1 MMELEPRVALLQD
14 LRLQTFDSIRFASYR
29 TASKL
34 RYIQKSTNLHLVDI
48 WNVIEAFRENGLNT
62 LEPQSDVSVA
72 RLETLVSSLYHN
84 LNKRLPTAQQVPV
97 DSKAGLLLNWLLA
110 AYTTDNSGKIRVF
123 SIKVALATMCSGKL
137 VDKLRYIFS
146 QISDGAGQLVN
157 WKLAEFL
164 KEVLALPAA
173 VYESPTFHYTDGLE
187 EQIFPSE
194 NKITVNDFMAILMS
208 EPGPSCLVW
217 LPLLHR
223 LATVETI
230 VHPTICSVCHKE
242 NFTGFRYRCQRCH
255 AYQLCQECFWH
266 GKTSL
271 NHQNDHEVKEYSS
284 YKSPSKQIGH
294 SLRKSFRCVPEKT
307 SQVLPRFPEQ
317 PEKTLNLSHIV
328 PPSPLP
334 SHNGFADPSM
344 LHGLGGPGGIPGGG
358 GGIGGLLF
366 DRSSTLDSRATGRS
380 VDSANGGGTTTSRVA
395 AASANDE
402 EHRLIARYA
411 ARLAQENR
419 APSNTSNTD
428 NIASDNSRAQR
439 ELISQLECKNKE
451 IMREIARLRRQQ
463 EAEQMAP
470 ENPALI
476 NELRALRQRK
486 GELEGHLGALQDSR
500 RQLME
505 QLEGLMRMLKNQQT
519 SSPRSTPN
527 SSPRSGKSPPMP
539 MAGGGSISGGSGGL
553 NTLGTSPMGSLLNQL
568 PPSSGHSML
577 GSASAAG
584 NVLRMQQASPLNQN
598 QFGQNPLDSADS
610 RGGGGGFNANG
621 SGIDVAEY
629 FNLDSVTNDP
639 NDHESD
645 HANASSPH
653 EDRQTSHETKNEVQ
667 NSSID
672 MLSTLL
678 NDLNTV
684 ELLRHIEGD
693 ESAEDIEENEG
704 EEDEAYDD
712 FDLDYN
718 FGLNLGDSSGM
729 SSSIRQLQLQQQQQ
743 QQQQQHSQ
751 QLQHQLHS
759 TSDHDFLGSM
769 AAALAQGGG
778 NPHLMLKDLEYRLDH
793 DSEVELDS
801 DFDIDEEH
809 AHINRVMGYKHYPEV
824 LIDDADAGFPLL
836 HEIGETIDELQL
848 IMHAH
853 LLKYSLSL

>member
-1 MMELEPRVALLQD
+1 MMELEPRVAILQD

-62 LEPQSDVSVA
+62 LEPQSEVSVA

-146 QISDGAGQLVN
+146 QISDGAGQLVA
-157 WKLAEFL
+157 WKLSEFL
-164 KEVLALPAA
+164 REVLALPAA
-173 VYESPTFHYTDGLE
+173 VYESPTFHYKEGLE
-187 EQIFPSE
+187 EEIFPAE
-194 NKITVNDFMAILMS
+194 NKVTVNDFMATLMS

-307 SQVLPRFPEQ
+307 TQVLPRFPDQ

-334 SHNGFADPSM
+334 SHNGFSDPALGH
-344 LHGLGGPGGIPGGG
+344 LHGPGPGPGH
-358 GGIGGLLF
+358 GGIF

-380 VDSANGGGTTTSRVA
+380 LDTTMSRVA

-419 APSNTSNTD
+419 APSNMPNAESITPIGT
-428 NIASDNSRAQR
+428 DNSRAQR
-439 ELISQLECKNKE
+439 ELIAQLESKNKE

-463 EAEQMAP
+463 ETEQMAP

-519 SSPRSTPN
+519 ASPRSTPN

-539 MAGGGSISGGSGGL
+539 GGGGSAAANAAAAGAGV
-553 NTLGTSPMGSLLNQL
+553 LGTSPMSALHAQQLQQMQQHPMLRSTQQQLLQAQQSQQAAAGMPGHAPFSQSQLEQLNQI
-568 PPSSGHSML
+568 SSDMR
-577 GSASAAG
+577 SAFA
-584 NVLRMQQASPLNQN
+584 
-598 QFGQNPLDSADS
+598 
-610 RGGGGGFNANG
+610 ANG
-621 SGIDVAEY
+621 SATPPPLMGSANPNADAELNEAADNITSAISTMVSDLNAD
-629 FNLDSVTNDP
+629 FD
-639 NDHESD
+639 ESQSYNPEWNEK
-645 HANASSPH
+645 ANANSQWQEQFAQWSLNS
-653 EDRQTSHETKNEVQ
+653 QKN
-667 NSSID
+667 
-672 MLSTLL
+672 
-678 NDLNTV
+678 
-684 ELLRHIEGD
+684 
-693 ESAEDIEENEG
+693 
-704 EEDEAYDD
+704 
-712 FDLDYN
+712 
-718 FGLNLGDSSGM
+718 
-729 SSSIRQLQLQQQQQ
+729 
-743 QQQQQHSQ
+743 
-751 QLQHQLHS
+751 
-759 TSDHDFLGSM
+759 
-769 AAALAQGGG
+769 
-778 NPHLMLKDLEYRLDH
+778 
-793 DSEVELDS
+793 
-801 DFDIDEEH
+801 
-809 AHINRVMGYKHYPEV
+809 
-824 LIDDADAGFPLL
+824 
-836 HEIGETIDELQL
+836 
-848 IMHAH
+848 
-853 LLKYSLSL
+853 

>member
-1 MMELEPRVALLQD
+1 MMELEPRVAILQD

-84 LNKRLPTAQQVPV
+84 LNKRLPTSQQVPV

-110 AYTTDNSGKIRVF
+110 AYTSDNSGKIRVF
-123 SIKVALATMCSGKL
+123 SIKVALATMCS
-137 VDKLRYIFS
+137 DIFS
-146 QISDGAGQLVN
+146 QISDGAGQLVT
-157 WKLAEFL
+157 WKLGEFL
-164 KEVLALPAA
+164 REVLALPAA
-173 VYESPTFHYTDGLE
+173 VYESPTFHYKEGLE
-187 EQIFPSE
+187 DEIFPAE
-194 NKITVNDFMAILMS
+194 NKVTVNDFMATLMS

-307 SQVLPRFPEQ
+307 TQVLPRFPEQ

-334 SHNGFADPSM
+334 SHNGFSDPSL
-344 LHGLGGPGGIPGGG
+344 LHGLGGVLPGSGGSG
-358 GGIGGLLF
+358 GLF
-366 DRSSTLDSRATGRS
+366 DRSSTIDSRATGRS
-380 VDSANGGGTTTSRVA
+380 VDSTTGAAASRLA

-419 APSNTSNTD
+419 SPSGPTNAADAGNPIT
-428 NIASDNSRAQR
+428 SDNSRAQR
-439 ELISQLECKNKE
+439 ELIAQLEAKNKE

-519 SSPRSTPN
+519 ASPRSTPN

-539 MAGGGSISGGSGGL
+539 GGTGAATSCGAGGGI
-553 NTLGTSPMGSLLNQL
+553 NTLGTSPMSSLHVQQ
-568 PPSSGHSML
+568 PGHNII
-577 GSASAAG
+577 GPG
-584 NVLRMQQASPLNQN
+584 NALRMQQQQQQQTALNPNAYSQSQMDQLTQQMAN
-598 QFGQNPLDSADS
+598 ELRAP
-610 RGGGGGFNANG
+610 FNANG
-621 SGIDVAEY
+621 NAKTTTINHPTAYLLNNTSAEL
-629 FNLDSVTNDP
+629 NEAADSVTT
-639 NDHESD
+639 
-645 HANASSPH
+645 A
-653 EDRQTSHETKNEVQ
+653 
-667 NSSID
+667 
-672 MLSTLL
+672 MSTLL
-678 NDLNTV
+678 NDLNT
-684 ELLRHIEGD
+684 D
-693 ESAEDIEENEG
+693 YEDTQS
-704 EEDEAYDD
+704 
-712 FDLDYN
+712 F
-718 FGLNLGDSSGM
+718 SSEWSEKANM
-729 SSSIRQLQLQQQQQ
+729 TSSSE
-743 QQQQQHSQ
+743 SQ
-751 QLQHQLHS
+751 WQEQ
-759 TSDHDFLGSM
+759 F
-769 AAALAQGGG
+769 AQW
-778 NPHLMLKDLEYRLDH
+778 
-793 DSEVELDS
+793 
-801 DFDIDEEH
+801 
-809 AHINRVMGYKHYPEV
+809 
-824 LIDDADAGFPLL
+824 
-836 HEIGETIDELQL
+836 
-848 IMHAH
+848 
-853 LLKYSLSL
+853 SLNN

>member
-1 MMELEPRVALLQD
+1 MELEPRVAILQD

-62 LEPQSDVSVA
+62 LEPQSEVSVA

-110 AYTTDNSGKIRVF
+110 AYTSDNSGKIRVF

-146 QISDGAGQLVN
+146 QISDGAGQLVA
-157 WKLAEFL
+157 WKLGEFL
-164 KEVLALPAA
+164 REVLALPAA
-173 VYESPTFHYTDGLE
+173 VYESPTFHYKEGLE
-187 EQIFPSE
+187 EEIFPAE
-194 NKITVNDFMAILMS
+194 NKVTVNDFMATLMS

-307 SQVLPRFPEQ
+307 TQVLPRFPDQ

-334 SHNGFADPSM
+334 SHNGFNDPT
-344 LHGLGGPGGIPGGG
+344 LALAGAHHGHLPPGI
-358 GGIGGLLF
+358 F

-380 VDSANGGGTTTSRVA
+380 IDSAACTGGGGTTISRLA

-419 APSNTSNTD
+419 APSNMSESATPIGT
-428 NIASDNSRAQR
+428 DNSRAQR
-439 ELISQLECKNKE
+439 ELIAQLESKNKE

-463 EAEQMAP
+463 ETEQMAP

-519 SSPRSTPN
+519 ASPRSTPN

-539 MAGGGSISGGSGGL
+539 GGGGAGI
-553 NTLGTSPMGSLLNQL
+553 LGTSPM
-568 PPSSGHSML
+568 
-577 GSASAAG
+577 SALHAQQ
-584 NVLRMQQASPLNQN
+584 MQHPMGGPGVRVSQQQMMQAQ
-598 QFGQNPLDSADS
+598 QQ
-610 RGGGGGFNANG
+610 
-621 SGIDVAEY
+621 
-629 FNLDSVTNDP
+629 
-639 NDHESD
+639 
-645 HANASSPH
+645 
-653 EDRQTSHETKNEVQ
+653 QQ
-667 NSSID
+667 
-672 MLSTLL
+672 M
-678 NDLNTV
+678 
-684 ELLRHIEGD
+684 
-693 ESAEDIEENEG
+693 
-704 EEDEAYDD
+704 
-712 FDLDYN
+712 
-718 FGLNLGDSSGM
+718 
-729 SSSIRQLQLQQQQQ
+729 QQQQQ
-743 QQQQQHSQ
+743 QQGHGPFSQ
-751 QLQHQLHS
+751 SQLDQLNLIS
-759 TSDHDFLGSM
+759 TDMRSAFAANGSATPPPMRTNSPTNASPSPADAELNEAADNITSAITHMVSDLN
-769 AAALAQGGG
+769 A
-778 NPHLMLKDLEYRLDH
+778 
-793 DSEVELDS
+793 
-801 DFDIDEEH
+801 DFDESQSYNQEWTEK
-809 AHINRVMGYKHYPEV
+809 ANANSQWQEQF
-824 LIDDADAGFPLL
+824 A
-836 HEIGETIDELQL
+836 QW
-848 IMHAH
+848 
-853 LLKYSLSL
+853 SLNSQNN

>member
-110 AYTTDNSGKIRVF
+110 AYTSDNSGKIRVF

-146 QISDGAGQLVN
+146 QISDGAGQLVS
-157 WKLAEFL
+157 WKLGEFL
-164 KEVLALPAA
+164 REVLALPAA
-173 VYESPTFHYTDGLE
+173 VYESPTFHYKEGLE
-187 EQIFPSE
+187 EQIFSSE
-194 NKITVNDFMAILMS
+194 NKVTVNDFMATLMS

-307 SQVLPRFPEQ
+307 TQVLPRFPEQ

-334 SHNGFADPSM
+334 SHNGFTDPTM
-344 LHGLGGPGGIPGGG
+344 LHGLGGAIPGGG
-358 GGIGGLLF
+358 GGGLPSGLMF
-366 DRSSTLDSRATGRS
+366 DRSSTIDSRATGRS
-380 VDSANGGGTTTSRVA
+380 IDSANGVSSSRVA

-419 APSNTSNTD
+419 APSSSSAANAD
-428 NIASDNSRAQR
+428 NQHPIASDNSRAQR
-439 ELISQLECKNKE
+439 ELITQLESKNKE

-476 NELRALRQRK
+476 SELRALRQRK

-505 QLEGLMRMLKNQQT
+505 QLEGLMRMLKSQQT

-539 MAGGGSISGGSGGL
+539 GGSHSVVGSGGSGGI
-553 NTLGTSPMGSLLNQL
+553 NTLGTSPIGSMHTQSSAHSLMGT
-568 PPSSGHSML
+568 
-577 GSASAAG
+577 G
-584 NVLRMQQASPLNQN
+584 NVLRVQQAASLNQGSFNPN
-598 QFGQNPLDSADS
+598 QMDHVSPQMSGDM
-610 RGGGGGFNANG
+610 RGGFSTNG
-621 SGIDVAEY
+621 SGNI
-629 FNLDSVTNDP
+629 
-639 NDHESD
+639 
-645 HANASSPH
+645 
-653 EDRQTSHETKNEVQ
+653 
-667 NSSID
+667 
-672 MLSTLL
+672 
-678 NDLNTV
+678 
-684 ELLRHIEGD
+684 RHIEGG
-693 ESAEDIEENEG
+693 ES
-704 EEDEAYDD
+704 EDEDEEYDN
-712 FDLDYN
+712 FDMDYS
-718 FGLNLGDSSGM
+718 FGRLNLGDSGILS
-729 SSSIRQLQLQQQQQ
+729 LQQQYETYLNS
-743 QQQQQHSQ
+743 QH
-751 QLQHQLHS
+751 
-759 TSDHDFLGSM
+759 DKCDDPEEIIEF
-769 AAALAQGGG
+769 
-778 NPHLMLKDLEYRLDH
+778 HLVNDTDI
-793 DSEVELDS
+793 ELDS
-801 DFDIDEEH
+801 DLDIAEEQ
-809 AHINRVMGYKHYPEV
+809 ANINRIMGYKNYPEI
-824 LIDDADAGFPLL
+824 LIDDPDAGFPLL
-836 HEIGETIDELQL
+836 HEIDFDDPQSIDWTDKTNSSSSQWQEQF
-848 IMHAH
+848 AQW
-853 LLKYSLSL
+853 SLHTQKN

>member
-1 MMELEPRVALLQD
+1 MELESSIAILQD

-62 LEPQSDVSVA
+62 LEPQSEVSVA

-110 AYTTDNSGKIRVF
+110 AYTSDNSGKIRVF

-146 QISDGAGQLVN
+146 QISDGAGQLVP
-157 WKLAEFL
+157 WKLGEFL
-164 KEVLALPAA
+164 REVLALPAA
-173 VYESPTFHYTDGLE
+173 VYESPTFHYKDGLE
-187 EQIFPSE
+187 EEIFPAE
-194 NKITVNDFMAILMS
+194 NKVTVNDFMATLMS

-307 SQVLPRFPEQ
+307 TQVLPRFPEH

-334 SHNGFADPSM
+334 SHNGFTDPPLM
-344 LHGLGGPGGIPGGG
+344 HGGVPGGAHS
-358 GGIGGLLF
+358 GGLLY

-380 VDSANGGGTTTSRVA
+380 LDSATGASMSRMATS
-395 AASANDE
+395 SANDE

-419 APSNTSNTD
+419 APANPGNTD
-428 NIASDNSRAQR
+428 NAGSIGSDNSRAQR
-439 ELISQLECKNKE
+439 ELIAQLESKNKE

-463 EAEQMAP
+463 EVEQITP

-519 SSPRSTPN
+519 TSPRSTPN

-539 MAGGGSISGGSGGL
+539 AGMAGVGVNSMNITGMHSQQGQQPTTHSLMGMAGGGGGI
-553 NTLGTSPMGSLLNQL
+553 
-568 PPSSGHSML
+568 
-577 GSASAAG
+577 
-584 NVLRMQQASPLNQN
+584 
-598 QFGQNPLDSADS
+598 
-610 RGGGGGFNANG
+610 GGGGGGGGRA
-621 SGIDVAEY
+621 
-629 FNLDSVTNDP
+629 T
-639 NDHESD
+639 
-645 HANASSPH
+645 
-653 EDRQTSHETKNEVQ
+653 QQ
-667 NSSID
+667 Q
-672 MLSTLL
+672 LL
-678 NDLNTV
+678 Q
-684 ELLRHIEGD
+684 G
-693 ESAEDIEENEG
+693 A
-704 EEDEAYDD
+704 
-712 FDLDYN
+712 
-718 FGLNLGDSSGM
+718 
-729 SSSIRQLQLQQQQQ
+729 QQQQQ
-743 QQQQQHSQ
+743 QSFNTSQLEQLSQISNEVRSAFTGNAASSTFMHNPIAEINDAADNITSALSNLVNDLNAEPTALSMQARFIMPLDYFPNRRRKKHCNCKHS
-751 QLQHQLHS
+751 
-759 TSDHDFLGSM
+759 
-769 AAALAQGGG
+769 
-778 NPHLMLKDLEYRLDH
+778 NNDL
-793 DSEVELDS
+793 
-801 DFDIDEEH
+801 
-809 AHINRVMGYKHYPEV
+809 
-824 LIDDADAGFPLL
+824 
-836 HEIGETIDELQL
+836 
-848 IMHAH
+848 
-853 LLKYSLSL
+853 

>member
-1 MMELEPRVALLQD
+1 MELESSIAILQD

-62 LEPQSDVSVA
+62 LEPQSEVSVA

-110 AYTTDNSGKIRVF
+110 AYTSDNSGKIRVF

-146 QISDGAGQLVN
+146 QISDGAGQLVP
-157 WKLAEFL
+157 WKLGEFL
-164 KEVLALPAA
+164 REVLALPAA
-173 VYESPTFHYTDGLE
+173 VYESPTFHYKDGLE
-187 EQIFPSE
+187 EEIFPAE
-194 NKITVNDFMAILMS
+194 NKVTVNDFMATLMS

-307 SQVLPRFPEQ
+307 TQVLPRFPEH

-334 SHNGFADPSM
+334 SHNGFTDPPLM
-344 LHGLGGPGGIPGGG
+344 HGGVPGGAHS
-358 GGIGGLLF
+358 GGLLY

-380 VDSANGGGTTTSRVA
+380 LDSATGASMSRMATS
-395 AASANDE
+395 SANDE

-419 APSNTSNTD
+419 APANPGNTD
-428 NIASDNSRAQR
+428 NAGSIGSDNSRAQR
-439 ELISQLECKNKE
+439 ELIAQLESKNKE

-463 EAEQMAP
+463 EVEQITP

-519 SSPRSTPN
+519 TSPRSTPN

-539 MAGGGSISGGSGGL
+539 AGMAGVGVNSMNITGMHSQQGQQPTTHSLMGMAGGGGGI
-553 NTLGTSPMGSLLNQL
+553 
-568 PPSSGHSML
+568 
-577 GSASAAG
+577 
-584 NVLRMQQASPLNQN
+584 
-598 QFGQNPLDSADS
+598 
-610 RGGGGGFNANG
+610 GGGGGGGGRA
-621 SGIDVAEY
+621 
-629 FNLDSVTNDP
+629 T
-639 NDHESD
+639 
-645 HANASSPH
+645 
-653 EDRQTSHETKNEVQ
+653 QQ
-667 NSSID
+667 Q
-672 MLSTLL
+672 LL
-678 NDLNTV
+678 Q
-684 ELLRHIEGD
+684 G
-693 ESAEDIEENEG
+693 A
-704 EEDEAYDD
+704 
-712 FDLDYN
+712 
-718 FGLNLGDSSGM
+718 
-729 SSSIRQLQLQQQQQ
+729 QQQQQ
-743 QQQQQHSQ
+743 QSFNTSQ
-751 QLQHQLHS
+751 LEQLSQISNEVRSAFTGNAASS
-759 TSDHDFLGSM
+759 TFMHNPIAEIND
-769 AAALAQGGG
+769 AADNITSALS
-778 NPHLMLKDLEYRLDH
+778 NLVNDLNA
-793 DSEVELDS
+793 
-801 DFDIDEEH
+801 DFDESQSYDNEWIVKTNATNH
-809 AHINRVMGYKHYPEV
+809 W
-824 LIDDADAGFPLL
+824 
-836 HEIGETIDELQL
+836 HEQFAQWRLQ
-848 IMHAH
+848 
-853 LLKYSLSL
+853 YQND

>member
-1 MMELEPRVALLQD
+1 MMELEPRVAILQD

-62 LEPQSDVSVA
+62 LEPQSEVSVA

-146 QISDGAGQLVN
+146 QISDGAGQLVA
-157 WKLAEFL
+157 WKLSEFL
-164 KEVLALPAA
+164 REVLALPAA
-173 VYESPTFHYTDGLE
+173 VYESPTFHYKEGLE
-187 EQIFPSE
+187 EEIFPAE
-194 NKITVNDFMAILMS
+194 NKVTVNDFMATLMS

-307 SQVLPRFPEQ
+307 TQVLPRFPDQ

-334 SHNGFADPSM
+334 SHNGFSDPALGH
-344 LHGLGGPGGIPGGG
+344 LHGPGPGPGH
-358 GGIGGLLF
+358 GGIF

-380 VDSANGGGTTTSRVA
+380 LDTTMSRVA

-419 APSNTSNTD
+419 APSNMPNAESITPIGT
-428 NIASDNSRAQR
+428 DNSRAQR
-439 ELISQLECKNKE
+439 ELIAQLESKNKE

-463 EAEQMAP
+463 ETEQMAP

-519 SSPRSTPN
+519 ASPRSTPN

-539 MAGGGSISGGSGGL
+539 GGGGSAAANAAAAGAGV
-553 NTLGTSPMGSLLNQL
+553 LGTSPMSALHAQQLQQMQQHPMLRSTQQQLLQAQQSQQAAAGMPGHAPFSQSQLEQLNQI
-568 PPSSGHSML
+568 SSDMR
-577 GSASAAG
+577 SAFA
-584 NVLRMQQASPLNQN
+584 
-598 QFGQNPLDSADS
+598 
-610 RGGGGGFNANG
+610 ANG
-621 SGIDVAEY
+621 SATPPPLMGSANPNADAEL
-629 FNLDSVTNDP
+629 NEAADNI
-639 NDHESD
+639 
-645 HANASSPH
+645 
-653 EDRQTSHETKNEVQ
+653 TSA
-667 NSSID
+667 I
-672 MLSTLL
+672 STMVS
-678 NDLNTV
+678 DLNAGQGTTNSLAQARFILPL
-684 ELLRHIEGD
+684 EYRHIEGGESPTSSAGSASDCNCQVYEQSFCAGEDYECQGAVAAPADPFNDVNVCNDD
-693 ESAEDIEENEG
+693 ELLSPIQ
-704 EEDEAYDD
+704 
-712 FDLDYN
+712 FDYN
-718 FGLNLGDSSGM
+718 FGQSDEQSQVNRILG
-729 SSSIRQLQLQQQQQ
+729 
-743 QQQQQHSQ
+743 
-751 QLQHQLHS
+751 
-759 TSDHDFLGSM
+759 
-769 AAALAQGGG
+769 
-778 NPHLMLKDLEYRLDH
+778 YRH
-793 DSEVELDS
+793 HPEL
-801 DFDIDEEH
+801 F
-809 AHINRVMGYKHYPEV
+809 
-824 LIDDADAGFPLL
+824 IDDDQAGFPAL
-836 HEIGETIDELQL
+836 HEIDFDESQSYNPEWNEK
-848 IMHAH
+848 ANANSQWQEQFAQW
-853 LLKYSLSL
+853 SLNSQKN

>member
-1 MMELEPRVALLQD
+1 MELEPRVAILQD

-62 LEPQSDVSVA
+62 LEPQSEVSVA

-110 AYTTDNSGKIRVF
+110 AYTSDNSGKIRVF
-123 SIKVALATMCSGKL
+123 SIKVALSTMCSGKL

-146 QISDGAGQLVN
+146 QISDGAGQLVA
-157 WKLAEFL
+157 WKLGEFL
-164 KEVLALPAA
+164 REVLALPAA
-173 VYESPTFHYTDGLE
+173 VYESPTFHYKEGLE
-187 EQIFPSE
+187 EEIFPAE
-194 NKITVNDFMAILMS
+194 NKVTVNDFMATLMS

-217 LPLLHR
+217 LPLVHR

-230 VHPTICSVCHKE
+230 VHPTVCSVCHKE

-307 SQVLPRFPEQ
+307 TQVLPRFPDQ

-334 SHNGFADPSM
+334 SHNGFSDPS
-344 LHGLGGPGGIPGGG
+344 GPGLVPGHHGHPPG
-358 GGIGGLLF
+358 LF

-380 VDSANGGGTTTSRVA
+380 LDSATGTTMSRVA

-419 APSNTSNTD
+419 APSNLPD
-428 NIASDNSRAQR
+428 NATPIGTDNSRAQR
-439 ELISQLECKNKE
+439 ELIAQLESKNKE

-463 EAEQMAP
+463 ETEQMAP

-519 SSPRSTPN
+519 ASPRSTPN

-539 MAGGGSISGGSGGL
+539 GGGGGGGGVGI
-553 NTLGTSPMGSLLNQL
+553 LGTSPM
-568 PPSSGHSML
+568 
-577 GSASAAG
+577 SALHAQQ
-584 NVLRMQQASPLNQN
+584 MQQMPM
-598 QFGQNPLDSADS
+598 
-610 RGGGGGFNANG
+610 GGGGPGVRA
-621 SGIDVAEY
+621 A
-629 FNLDSVTNDP
+629 
-639 NDHESD
+639 
-645 HANASSPH
+645 
-653 EDRQTSHETKNEVQ
+653 QQ
-667 NSSID
+667 
-672 MLSTLL
+672 
-678 NDLNTV
+678 
-684 ELLRHIEGD
+684 
-693 ESAEDIEENEG
+693 
-704 EEDEAYDD
+704 
-712 FDLDYN
+712 
-718 FGLNLGDSSGM
+718 
-729 SSSIRQLQLQQQQQ
+729 QLLQQQQQ
-743 QQQQQHSQ
+743 GHGHGSFSQ
-751 QLQHQLHS
+751 TQLEQLNQISSDMRSAFAANGSATPPPLRTTTATANVSGIPSLNPNMNLNTISTQNQNPNPNQTQNSNPGDAELNEAADHLTSAISHMVSDLNAGRARAPVQGHQAG
-759 TSDHDFLGSM
+759 GSLPQ
-769 AAALAQGGG
+769 ARFIL
-778 NPHLMLKDLEYRLDH
+778 PLEYRHIEGGESEDSSQCECNDCECREYEEIFRTDEDLECEGAAAPCRDLCSYAPEEDH
-793 DSEVELDS
+793 
-801 DFDIDEEH
+801 FDYTFGQGEEMSQV
-809 AHINRVMGYKHYPEV
+809 NRILGYRNYPE
-824 LIDDADAGFPLL
+824 LFIDDEQAGFPAL

-848 IMHAH
+848 IMHAYIM
-853 LLKYSLSL
+853 KYSLNL

>member
-1 MMELEPRVALLQD
+1 MMMELEPRVAILQD

-110 AYTTDNSGKIRVF
+110 AYTSDNSGKIRVF

-146 QISDGAGQLVN
+146 QISDGAGQLVA
-157 WKLAEFL
+157 WKLGEFL
-164 KEVLALPAA
+164 REVLALPAA
-173 VYESPTFHYTDGLE
+173 VYESPTFHYKDGLE
-187 EQIFPSE
+187 EEIFPAE
-194 NKITVNDFMAILMS
+194 NKVTVNDFMATLMS

-307 SQVLPRFPEQ
+307 TQVLPRFPDQ

-334 SHNGFADPSM
+334 SHNGFSDPTLGH
-344 LHGLGGPGGIPGGG
+344 LHGPGPGSGSGPGPGHPGI
-358 GGIGGLLF
+358 F

-380 VDSANGGGTTTSRVA
+380 LDTTMSRVA

-419 APSNTSNTD
+419 APSNMPNAESITPIGT
-428 NIASDNSRAQR
+428 DNSRAQR
-439 ELISQLECKNKE
+439 ELIAQLESKNKE

-463 EAEQMAP
+463 ETEQMAP

-519 SSPRSTPN
+519 ASPRSTPN

-539 MAGGGSISGGSGGL
+539 GGTATTSAGV
-553 NTLGTSPMGSLLNQL
+553 LGTTPM
-568 PPSSGHSML
+568 
-577 GSASAAG
+577 SA
-584 NVLRMQQASPLNQN
+584 L
-598 QFGQNPLDSADS
+598 
-610 RGGGGGFNANG
+610 
-621 SGIDVAEY
+621 
-629 FNLDSVTNDP
+629 
-639 NDHESD
+639 
-645 HANASSPH
+645 HA
-653 EDRQTSHETKNEVQ
+653 Q
-667 NSSID
+667 
-672 MLSTLL
+672 
-678 NDLNTV
+678 
-684 ELLRHIEGD
+684 
-693 ESAEDIEENEG
+693 
-704 EEDEAYDD
+704 
-712 FDLDYN
+712 
-718 FGLNLGDSSGM
+718 
-729 SSSIRQLQLQQQQQ
+729 QLQQLQQHPMLRSTQQQLLQQQQQ
-743 QQQQQHSQ
+743 QQAAQQSQ
-751 QLQHQLHS
+751 SSPGLGHGPFSQSQLEQLNQISSDMRSAFAANGSATPPPILNANPNADAELNATADNITSAIS
-759 TSDHDFLGSM
+759 TMVSDLN
-769 AAALAQGGG
+769 A
-778 NPHLMLKDLEYRLDH
+778 
-793 DSEVELDS
+793 
-801 DFDIDEEH
+801 DFDETQSY
-809 AHINRVMGYKHYPEV
+809 NPEWNEK
-824 LIDDADAGFPLL
+824 ANANSQWQEQFA
-836 HEIGETIDELQL
+836 QW
-848 IMHAH
+848 
-853 LLKYSLSL
+853 SLNSQNN

>member
-1 MMELEPRVALLQD
+1 MELEPRVAILQD

-62 LEPQSDVSVA
+62 LEPQSEVSVA

-110 AYTTDNSGKIRVF
+110 AYTSDNSGKIRVF

-146 QISDGAGQLVN
+146 QISDGAGQLVA
-157 WKLAEFL
+157 WKLGEFL
-164 KEVLALPAA
+164 REVLALPAA
-173 VYESPTFHYTDGLE
+173 VYESPTFHYKEGLE
-187 EQIFPSE
+187 EEIFPAE
-194 NKITVNDFMAILMS
+194 NKVTVNDFMATLMS

-307 SQVLPRFPEQ
+307 TQVLPRFPDQ

-334 SHNGFADPSM
+334 SHNGFNDPT
-344 LHGLGGPGGIPGGG
+344 LALAGAHHGHLPPGI
-358 GGIGGLLF
+358 F

-380 VDSANGGGTTTSRVA
+380 IDSAACTGGGGTTISRLA

-419 APSNTSNTD
+419 APSNMSESATPIGT
-428 NIASDNSRAQR
+428 DNSRAQR
-439 ELISQLECKNKE
+439 ELIAQLESKNKE

-463 EAEQMAP
+463 ETEQMAP

-519 SSPRSTPN
+519 ASPRSTPN

-539 MAGGGSISGGSGGL
+539 GGGGAGI
-553 NTLGTSPMGSLLNQL
+553 LGTSPM
-568 PPSSGHSML
+568 
-577 GSASAAG
+577 SALHAQQ
-584 NVLRMQQASPLNQN
+584 MQHPMGGPGVRVSQQQMMQAQ
-598 QFGQNPLDSADS
+598 QQ
-610 RGGGGGFNANG
+610 
-621 SGIDVAEY
+621 
-629 FNLDSVTNDP
+629 
-639 NDHESD
+639 
-645 HANASSPH
+645 
-653 EDRQTSHETKNEVQ
+653 QQ
-667 NSSID
+667 
-672 MLSTLL
+672 M
-678 NDLNTV
+678 
-684 ELLRHIEGD
+684 
-693 ESAEDIEENEG
+693 
-704 EEDEAYDD
+704 
-712 FDLDYN
+712 
-718 FGLNLGDSSGM
+718 
-729 SSSIRQLQLQQQQQ
+729 QQQQQ
-743 QQQQQHSQ
+743 QGHGPFSQ
-751 QLQHQLHS
+751 SQLDQLNLIS
-759 TSDHDFLGSM
+759 TDMRSAFAANGSATPPPMRTNSPTNASPSPADAELNEAADNITSAITHMVSDLNAGRAAGPGQSGSSLPQ
-769 AAALAQGGG
+769 ARFIL
-778 NPHLMLKDLEYRLDH
+778 PLEYRH
-793 DSEVELDS
+793 VEGGESSGSSQCECNECNCQVYEEIFRSDGEYECQGASAVGTTQPGSDS
-801 DFDIDEEH
+801 DMDDSRLSPVHFDYTFGLGDEQSQV
-809 AHINRVMGYKHYPEV
+809 NRILGYRNHPE
-824 LIDDADAGFPLL
+824 LFIDDDQAGFPGL

-848 IMHAH
+848 IMHAYIM
-853 LLKYSLSL
+853 KYSLNI

>member
-1 MMELEPRVALLQD
+1 MELEPRVAILQD

-62 LEPQSDVSVA
+62 LEPQSEVSVA

-110 AYTTDNSGKIRVF
+110 AYTSDNSGKIRVF

-146 QISDGAGQLVN
+146 QISDGAGQMVA
-157 WKLAEFL
+157 WKLGEFL
-164 KEVLALPAA
+164 REVLALPAA
-173 VYESPTFHYTDGLE
+173 VYESPTFHYKEGLE
-187 EQIFPSE
+187 EEIFPAE
-194 NKITVNDFMAILMS
+194 NKVTVNDFMATLMS

-217 LPLLHR
+217 LPLVHR

-230 VHPTICSVCHKE
+230 VHPTVCSVCHKE

-307 SQVLPRFPEQ
+307 VQVLPRFPDQ

-334 SHNGFADPSM
+334 SHNGFSDPSG
-344 LHGLGGPGGIPGGG
+344 LVHGHHGQHPGLPGQHG
-358 GGIGGLLF
+358 LF

-380 VDSANGGGTTTSRVA
+380 LDSASGTAGTTMSRVA

-419 APSNTSNTD
+419 APSNLPD
-428 NIASDNSRAQR
+428 NATPIGTDNSRAQR
-439 ELISQLECKNKE
+439 ELIAQLESKNKE

-463 EAEQMAP
+463 ETEQMAP

-519 SSPRSTPN
+519 ASPRSTPN

-539 MAGGGSISGGSGGL
+539 GGAGI
-553 NTLGTSPMGSLLNQL
+553 LGTSPMSALHAQQMQQHPMAGGVRASQQQLIQQQQQAHGHGPFSQSQLEQLNQI
-568 PPSSGHSML
+568 SSDMR
-577 GSASAAG
+577 SAFA
-584 NVLRMQQASPLNQN
+584 
-598 QFGQNPLDSADS
+598 
-610 RGGGGGFNANG
+610 ANG
-621 SGIDVAEY
+621 SAK
-629 FNLDSVTNDP
+629 F
-639 NDHESD
+639 
-645 HANASSPH
+645 
-653 EDRQTSHETKNEVQ
+653 
-667 NSSID
+667 
-672 MLSTLL
+672 
-678 NDLNTV
+678 
-684 ELLRHIEGD
+684 RHIEGGESEDSSQCECNDCECGEYEEVFRTD
-693 ESAEDIEENEG
+693 EDLECEGAAAPFGDPYTRYPSTGVQEEDHFDYTFGQG
-704 EEDEAYDD
+704 EE
-712 FDLDYN
+712 LSQVN
-718 FGLNLGDSSGM
+718 RILG
-729 SSSIRQLQLQQQQQ
+729 
-743 QQQQQHSQ
+743 
-751 QLQHQLHS
+751 
-759 TSDHDFLGSM
+759 
-769 AAALAQGGG
+769 
-778 NPHLMLKDLEYRLDH
+778 YRNH
-793 DSEVELDS
+793 PEL
-801 DFDIDEEH
+801 F
-809 AHINRVMGYKHYPEV
+809 
-824 LIDDADAGFPLL
+824 IDDDQAGFPAL

-848 IMHAH
+848 IMHAYIM
-853 LLKYSLSL
+853 KYSLNL

>member
-1 MMELEPRVALLQD
+1 MELEPRVAILQD

-62 LEPQSDVSVA
+62 LEPQSEVSVA

-110 AYTTDNSGKIRVF
+110 AYTSDNSGKIRVF

-146 QISDGAGQLVN
+146 QISDGAGQLVA
-157 WKLAEFL
+157 WKLGEFL
-164 KEVLALPAA
+164 REVLALPAA
-173 VYESPTFHYTDGLE
+173 VYESPTFHYKEGLE
-187 EQIFPSE
+187 EEIFPAE
-194 NKITVNDFMAILMS
+194 NKVTVNDFMATLMS

-307 SQVLPRFPEQ
+307 TQVLPRFPDQ

-334 SHNGFADPSM
+334 SHNGFNDPT
-344 LHGLGGPGGIPGGG
+344 LALAGAHHGHLPPGI
-358 GGIGGLLF
+358 F

-380 VDSANGGGTTTSRVA
+380 IDSAACTGGGGTTISRLA

-419 APSNTSNTD
+419 APSNMSESATPIGT
-428 NIASDNSRAQR
+428 DNSRAQR
-439 ELISQLECKNKE
+439 ELIAQLESKNKE

-463 EAEQMAP
+463 ETEQMAP

-519 SSPRSTPN
+519 ASPRSTPN

-539 MAGGGSISGGSGGL
+539 GGGGAGI
-553 NTLGTSPMGSLLNQL
+553 LGTSPM
-568 PPSSGHSML
+568 
-577 GSASAAG
+577 SALHAQQ
-584 NVLRMQQASPLNQN
+584 MQHPMGGPGVRVSQQQMMQAQ
-598 QFGQNPLDSADS
+598 QQ
-610 RGGGGGFNANG
+610 
-621 SGIDVAEY
+621 
-629 FNLDSVTNDP
+629 
-639 NDHESD
+639 
-645 HANASSPH
+645 
-653 EDRQTSHETKNEVQ
+653 QQ
-667 NSSID
+667 
-672 MLSTLL
+672 M
-678 NDLNTV
+678 
-684 ELLRHIEGD
+684 
-693 ESAEDIEENEG
+693 
-704 EEDEAYDD
+704 
-712 FDLDYN
+712 
-718 FGLNLGDSSGM
+718 
-729 SSSIRQLQLQQQQQ
+729 QQQQQ
-743 QQQQQHSQ
+743 QGHGPFSQ
-751 QLQHQLHS
+751 SQLDQLNLIS
-759 TSDHDFLGSM
+759 TDMRSAFAANGSATPPPMRTNSPTNASPSPADAELNEAADNITSAITHMVSDLN
-769 AAALAQGGG
+769 A
-778 NPHLMLKDLEYRLDH
+778 
-793 DSEVELDS
+793 
-801 DFDIDEEH
+801 DFDESQSYNQEWTEK
-809 AHINRVMGYKHYPEV
+809 ANANSQWQEQF
-824 LIDDADAGFPLL
+824 A
-836 HEIGETIDELQL
+836 QW
-848 IMHAH
+848 
-853 LLKYSLSL
+853 SLNSQNN